1 MRSSFIFLVFLGGG
15 IGSVCRYAMATT
27 LQKNFPGPFPVGT
40 FFVNLVGCFAV
51 GLVGTLGLE
60 RAALSPEARVFILV
74 GLLGGFTTFSSFAW
88 ETLGLL
94 SVRDALRAA
103 LYVAGSVFCGL
114 IGAYLGRALGRIGA

>member
-27 LQKNFPGPFPVGT
+27 LQKTFPGPFPVGT

-51 GLVGTLGLE
+51 GLVGALGLE